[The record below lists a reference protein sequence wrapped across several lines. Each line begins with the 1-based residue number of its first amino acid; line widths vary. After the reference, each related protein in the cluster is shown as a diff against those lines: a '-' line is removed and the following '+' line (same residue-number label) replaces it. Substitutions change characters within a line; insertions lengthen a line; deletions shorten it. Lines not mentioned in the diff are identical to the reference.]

1 MHFSKKE
8 KQDMGLKFIM
18 DLIKTGSPYGKEHK
32 RRLSFY
38 GIEMETKLKREL
50 QRTRDLRDK
59 MASIQGKSEE
69 IFLYLHEL
77 RDIRNTILAAKE
89 GLILSELDL
98 FEIKFFLKRMHQIE
112 EVREAVLGD
121 ELRIQ
126 ILDEL
131 TKLLDPSG
139 TGLSTF
145 YLYDDYDVELKRVRS
160 EKKEIEKKIREV
172 RSLEEKNALLI
183 TRRSIVAKEEE
194 KEHEVRK
201 MLTQQIKPYA
211 QSILRNMDVIGE
223 LDFLM
228 AKAALASEYKT
239 AMPEIGQG
247 YAIDMEE
254 GYHPY
259 FAELLKKMN
268 REFIPISLE
277 VRKGSTVITG
287 ANMGGKSISL
297 KTLFLNVALV
307 QLGILPFA
315 REMKMPILGTMNLL
329 SVDWENPDQGLSS
342 FGGEVVKISEVMAE
356 MKDEPSL
363 MVLDEPARGTN
374 PVEGMAIVGG
384 LLNFFKDQQHFLLVA
399 THYDIKNLKGIH
411 RYQVRGLRD
420 VDLDEYSTWGKEDR
434 QKQVDHLSNLMDY
447 TLEKWDGT
455 PIVGDAVKIGEFLG
469 FQEDLTAEI
478 KKLLK

>member
-1 MHFSKKE
+1 MHFSRKE
-8 KQDMGLKFIM
+8 KQDLGLRFIM

-32 RRLSFY
+32 AKLSFY
-38 GIEMETKLKREL
+38 GIEQETELKREL

-59 MASIQGKSEE
+59 LVSIKGKAEE
-69 IFLYLHEL
+69 IFLSLHEL

-89 GLILSELDL
+89 GLVLSELDF

-112 EVREAVLGD
+112 EAREVVLDD

-126 ILDEL
+126 KLDKL
-131 TKLLDPSG
+131 TELLDPAR

-145 YLYDDYDVELKRVRS
+145 YLYDDYDAELKKIRT
-160 EKKEIEKKIREV
+160 EKKEIEKRIREV
-172 RSLEEKNALLI
+172 RSLDEKNVLLI

-201 MLTQQIKPYA
+201 MLTLQIKPYA
-211 QSILRNMDVIGE
+211 QSILSNMDVIGE

-228 AKAALASEYKT
+228 AKAALAAEYKT
-239 AMPEIGQG
+239 TMPEIGQG
-247 YAIDMEE
+247 YSICMEE

-259 FAELLKKMN
+259 FAEFLKKMN

-277 VRKGSTVITG
+277 VKKGSTVITG

-315 REMKMPILGTMNLL
+315 RGMKMPIQGTMNLL

-342 FGGEVVKISEVMAE
+342 FGGEVVKISEVME
-356 MKDEPSL
+356 RMKEEPSL
-363 MVLDEPARGTN
+363 LVLDEPARGTN

-420 VDLDEYSTWGKEDR
+420 VDLDEYRTWDKEDR
-434 QKQVDHLSNLMDY
+434 QKQVAYLSDLMDY

-469 FQEDLTAEI
+469 FQEGLTAEI

>member
-8 KQDMGLKFIM
+8 KQDLGLKFIM

-32 RRLSFY
+32 AKLSFY
-38 GIEMETKLKREL
+38 GIEKETELKREL

-59 MASIQGKSEE
+59 LASIKGKAEE
-69 IFLYLHEL
+69 IFLFLHEL

-112 EVREAVLGD
+112 EAREAVLDD

-126 ILDEL
+126 KLDEL
-131 TKLLDPSG
+131 TKLLDPSR
-139 TGLSTF
+139 TGLCTF
-145 YLYDDYDVELKRVRS
+145 YLYDDYDAELKKIRS
-160 EKKEIEKKIREV
+160 DKKEIEKRIREV
-172 RSLEEKNALLI
+172 RSLEEKNVLLI
-183 TRRSIVAKEEE
+183 TRRSVVAKEEE

-201 MLTQQIKPYA
+201 MLTLRIKPYA

-228 AKAALASEYKT
+228 AKAALAAEYKT
-239 AMPEIGQG
+239 TMPEIGQG
-247 YAIDMEE
+247 YSIHMEE

-277 VRKGSTVITG
+277 VKKGSTVITG

-315 REMKMPILGTMNLL
+315 REMKMPIQGTMNLL

-342 FGGEVVKISEVMAE
+342 FG
-356 MKDEPSL
+356 
-363 MVLDEPARGTN
+363 
-374 PVEGMAIVGG
+374 
-384 LLNFFKDQQHFLLVA
+384 
-399 THYDIKNLKGIH
+399 
-411 RYQVRGLRD
+411 
-420 VDLDEYSTWGKEDR
+420 
-434 QKQVDHLSNLMDY
+434 
-447 TLEKWDGT
+447 EKW
-455 PIVGDAVKIGEFLG
+455 
-469 FQEDLTAEI
+469 
-478 KKLLK
+478 

>member
-8 KQDMGLKFIM
+8 KQDLGLKFVM
-18 DLIKTGSPYGKEHK
+18 DLIKTASPFGKEHK
-32 RRLSFY
+32 TKLSFY
-38 GIEMETKLKREL
+38 GIEKEIELKREL
-50 QRTRDLRDK
+50 LRTRDLRDRL
-59 MASIQGKSEE
+59 ASIKEKAEE

-112 EVREAVLGD
+112 EVRKAVLDD

-126 ILDEL
+126 KLDEL
-131 TKLLDPSG
+131 TRLLDPSG
-139 TGLSTF
+139 TGLNTF
-145 YLYDDYDVELKRVRS
+145 YLYDDYDVALKRIRE

-172 RSLEEKNALLI
+172 KSLEEKNALLI
-183 TRRSIVAKEEE
+183 ARRSIVAKEEE
-194 KEHEVRK
+194 REYEVRK
-201 MLTQQIKPYA
+201 MLTQHIKPYA
-211 QSILRNMDVIGE
+211 GSILRNMDVIGE

-228 AKAALASEYKT
+228 AKAVLAADFET
-239 AMPEIGQG
+239 CLPEIGPG
-247 YAIDMEE
+247 YSINMEE

-268 REFIPISLE
+268 RAFIPISLE

-307 QLGILPFA
+307 QLGMLPFA
-315 REMKMPILGTMNLL
+315 REMKMPIQGTMNLL

-342 FGGEVVKISEVMAE
+342 FGGEVVKISEVME
-356 MKDEPSL
+356 RMKDEPSL
-363 MVLDEPARGTN
+363 LVLDEPARGTN

-384 LLNFFKDQQHFLLVA
+384 LLNFFKDQNHFLLVA
-399 THYDIKNLKGIH
+399 THYDIKNLRGIH

-420 VDLDEYSTWGKEDR
+420 VDLDEYRAWDKEDR
-434 QKQVDHLSNLMDY
+434 QKQVAYLSNLMDY

-469 FQEDLTAEI
+469 FQEGLTAEI